1 MLTTY
6 TTDGVQTRFTFN
18 WPYLERSHIMVTRDM
33 APAMFKFIN
42 DYEVE
47 VKTLFGEPLP
57 EGEVLKIFRVTPDLV
72 SFAEFKDATNLSALD
87 LNRAR
92 LQVLFLIQERSGG
105 IAGSVSQV
113 VQLLVNEIE
122 TLSGAL
128 DSLQYSQGL
137 LTAGLQT
144 IDDLGTRITVVE
156 NEGDALSQA
165 INDAIEN
172 FDGTLGVVSTRMDAV
187 EAQQNNLQ
195 ASVNSQIATLVTSD
209 LIQASRVDT
218 LEAKVDAIDNDEG
231 TEALAASLI
240 QAAVAQ
246 VKNGVALAQR
256 IETLEVQVG
265 DDIQALIQ
273 QEQTARA
280 SADEALAQ
288 QITTLQA
295 TIDDNI
301 AQVIEDM
308 SATVEAVDGKVTN
321 LNAQYVL
328 KAQVQRPD
336 GKPVMAG
343 IALAATANNDMSGSE
358 IVMMSDRLV
367 FADPSSVNGPLK
379 PLFISGNVDGSPTFI
394 IPSNVMGDR
403 TYPGRLLVD
412 GSIEGRS
419 VAANTITGD
428 KLTAGSITTR
438 EIDVNLGVNLMVNST
453 FVQGLDAWS
462 TGDNIGGGVFGING
476 AGTAWAPVGG
486 FAATVF
492 HGNINW
498 NGTPVSD
505 RFAEFVSAQ
514 VPVVPGDRYEFSVY
528 TGMHRCNG
536 RVILQFLDAS
546 GNSVSALAATED
558 NAFEAPGGQ
567 VMSSW
572 KRLSGFGAA
581 PSNAASVRLL
591 MRKGPTLP
599 GYADSWGMF
608 TLPFVATAKPNQTR
622 PSPWTPSGL
631 GTKITPAGIST
642 PSLSALTAIIGLL
655 RTANS
660 GARLEIESNQIR
672 SYDSNNVM
680 RVRIG
685 VW

>member
-6 TTDGVQTRFTFN
+6 TTDGTQTRFTFN
-18 WPYLERSHIMVTRDM
+18 WPYLDRAHIMVTRDT
-33 APAMFKFIN
+33 APAMFKFIG

-57 EGEVLKIFRVTPDLV
+57 AGEVLKIFRVTPDLV
-72 SFAEFKDATNLSALD
+72 SFAEFKDASNLSAQD

-144 IDDLGTRITVVE
+144 IDELGTRITVVE

-172 FDGTLGVVSTRMDAV
+172 FDGTLGAISTRMDTV

-195 ASVNSQIATLVTSD
+195 ASVSSQIATLVSND

-218 LEAKVDAIDNDEG
+218 LKAQVDAIDADEG

-295 TIDDNI
+295 TINDNI

-321 LNAQYVL
+321 LNAQYTL
-328 KAQVQRPD
+328 KAQVQRAD
-336 GKPVMAG
+336 GKKVMAG
-343 IALAATANNDMSGSE
+343 IGLAATANNDMSGSE
-358 IVMMSDRLV
+358 IVMMADRLV
-367 FADPSSVNGPLK
+367 FADPNAPEGTLRPMFVA
-379 PLFISGNVDGSPTFI
+379 GNVDGSPTFI
-394 IPSNVMGDR
+394 IPSNAMGDR

-428 KLTAGSITTR
+428 KLKAGSITTR
-438 EIDVNLGVNLMVNST
+438 EIDVNLGVNLLVNST

-462 TGDNIGGGVFGING
+462 TGDVIGGGQFGING
-476 AGTAWAPVGG
+476 AGAAWAPVGG
-486 FAATVF
+486 FAATIF

-498 NGTPVSD
+498 NGTPISD
-505 RFAEFVSAQ
+505 RYAEIVTTS
-514 VPVVPGDRYEFSVY
+514 VPVAPGDRYEFSVY
-528 TGMHRCNG
+528 TGMHRCYG
-536 RVILQFLDAS
+536 RVYVQFLDAS
-546 GNSVSALAATED
+546 GNPVSAAASTED
-558 NAFEAPGGQ
+558 NSFEASGGQ
-567 VMSSW
+567 LLSSW
-572 KRLSGFGAA
+572 KRLYGFAVA
-581 PSNAASVRLL
+581 PSNAASAKLII
-591 MRKGPTLP
+591 RKGPTLP
-599 GYADSWGMF
+599 GYSDSWGMY
-608 TLPFVATAKPNQTR
+608 TLPFLATANPNQTR

-631 GTKITPAGIST
+631 GTKITPNGIST
-642 PSLSALTAIIGLL
+642 PSLSALTAVIGLL
-655 RTANS
+655 RTASS

-672 SYDSNNVM
+672 AYDGNNVM
-680 RVRIG
+680 RVRMG